1 MDHMNREQ
9 LLRAQASARIFQ
21 ERADNALQ
29 LWNMRA
35 PAPVLGQDVREY
47 RRDLAVKLKKQLPE
61 NHKLRKVQYRGL
73 DDDILSNFEPQLYAA
88 VHAEAHNPATVLPGT
103 MRKIEKVNQGGTKFV
118 EYIGALREDHPEL
131 GQRCF
136 VEDFKAPV
144 FRAKIRTP
152 DTHPGWF
159 TGNARQAPAP
169 IGYDQSGWHAAF
181 RNWQTQ
187 QGYLG

>member
-1 MDHMNREQ
+1 MSVMDHMNREQ

-73 DDDILSNFEPQLYAA
+73 DDQTLGVFEPQLFKAVRDAA
-88 VHAEAHNPATVLPGT
+88 NDPSTVPPGEY
-103 MRKIEKVNQGGTKFV
+103 RCVVEVNQGGTKIV
-118 EYIGALREDHPEL
+118 NWIGPRSFTDEFT
-131 GQRCF
+131 R
-136 VEDFKAPV
+136 
-144 FRAKIRTP
+144 
-152 DTHPGWF
+152 PGRRVVSF
-159 TGNARQAPAP
+159 LHRYNT
-169 IGYDQSGWHAAF
+169 SGVAF
-181 RNWQTQ
+181 R
-187 QGYLG
+187 